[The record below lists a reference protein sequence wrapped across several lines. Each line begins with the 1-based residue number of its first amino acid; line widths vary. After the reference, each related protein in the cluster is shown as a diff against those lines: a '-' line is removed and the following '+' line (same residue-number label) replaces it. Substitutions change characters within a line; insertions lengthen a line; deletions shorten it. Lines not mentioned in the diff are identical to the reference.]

1 MSGNDDVPLALGLDS
16 HVLRISKCFM
26 VTEIAIVGSAL
37 LRSWEEEG
45 ESQYREHLFEL
56 ASARN

>member
-1 MSGNDDVPLALGLDS
+1 MTDVPLALGFGLS
-16 HVLRISKCFM
+16 HAQDLKM
-26 VTEIAIVGSAL
+26 LHGKAEIAIVGSAL
-37 LRSWEEEG
+37 LRSWKEGG